1 MHQSVV
7 FENRECAASIVRQS
21 INAGIF
27 TGNPAARFIPGCVS
41 VLNLYL
47 VTLPCRSDQ
56 LGYR

>member
-7 FENRECAASIVRQS
+7 FENRECVASIVRQS

-41 VLNLYL
+41 VLKS
-47 VTLPCRSDQ
+47 VPCDSAMS
-56 LGYR
+56 